1 MRCNGRCSATTASRP
16 NRPRHCNAMS
26 WRENHPSST
35 RNLAPSCAWDVKS
48 AWSHRCARCCMTFC
62 CRRSGGPAARPAS
75 MPSMAKPRKNAAIRD
90 AKDHPALAEARRV
103 LEVESAAIL
112 GLIEHLDRNFVD
124 VVELINA
131 SNGRVVTMG
140 LGKSGII
147 CKKISATLASTGT
160 PSFFLHPA
168 EAIHGDLGMI
178 VRGDVVL
185 AISNSGET
193 EELVRLLPSIK
204 RIGAEIVAMTGNP
217 LSTLA
222 KTADYHLSAAI
233 SREACPLGLAPTAS
247 TTATLA
253 LGDALAMALLL
264 RKGFKE
270 EDFAFLHPGGKL
282 GKRFLRVH
290 DLMHSGEQLPSVRLT
305 SSMRDA
311 ISEMSKKRFGIT
323 AVVDDDGVLKGAI
336 SDGDLRRLL
345 EKDET
350 IIGKTAGQSMTENP
364 ITIEGTKLASAALQI
379 MEERKIT
386 SLFIT
391 DESGRVEGI
400 IHIHDLWG

>member
-1 MRCNGRCSATTASRP
+1 MPKPPKTA
-16 NRPRHCNAMS
+16 
-26 WRENHPSST
+26 
-35 RNLAPSCAWDVKS
+35 V
-48 AWSHRCARCCMTFC
+48 
-62 CRRSGGPAARPAS
+62 
-75 MPSMAKPRKNAAIRD
+75 IRD
-90 AKDHPALAEARRV
+90 ATIHPAIAEARRV

-112 GLIEHLDRNFVD
+112 GLIDHLDNTFVD

-131 SNGRVVTMG
+131 SSGRVITMG

-147 CKKISATLASTGT
+147 CKKVSATLASTGT

-178 VRGDVVL
+178 VRGDIVL

-217 LSTLA
+217 QSSLA
-222 KTADYHLSAAI
+222 KGADFHLSAAI
-233 SREACPLGLAPTAS
+233 SKEACPLGLAPTAS

-253 LGDALAMALLL
+253 LGDALAMALLM

-282 GKRFLRVH
+282 GKRFLRVC
-290 DLMHSGEQLPSVRLT
+290 DLMHSGAQIPVVPLT
-305 SSMRDA
+305 TAMHDV
-311 ISEMSKKRFGIT
+311 IYEMSAKGFGIT
-323 AVVDDDGVLKGAI
+323 AVVDDEGILAGAI

-345 EKDET
+345 QADAE
-350 IIGKTAGQSMTENP
+350 ILQKTAADCMKPNP
-364 ITIEGTKLASAALQI
+364 VTIDGNELASAALER
-379 MEERKIT
+379 MEQRKIT
-386 SLFIT
+386 SIFIA
-391 DESGRVEGI
+391 DASGRVEGI
-400 IHIHDLWG
+400 IHLHDLWGLELF

>member
-1 MRCNGRCSATTASRP
+1 MVLVTT
-16 NRPRHCNAMS
+16 
-26 WRENHPSST
+26 
-35 RNLAPSCAWDVKS
+35 
-48 AWSHRCARCCMTFC
+48 
-62 CRRSGGPAARPAS
+62 
-75 MPSMAKPRKNAAIRD
+75 
-90 AKDHPALAEARRV
+90 HPAIAEAKRV
-103 LEVESAAIL
+103 LEVEAAAIL
-112 GLIEHLDRNFVD
+112 SLIEHLDHTFVD

-131 SNGRVVTMG
+131 CRGRVVTMG

-168 EAIHGDLGMI
+168 EAIHGDLGMV
-178 VRGDVVL
+178 VRGDVAL
-185 AISNSGET
+185 TISNSGES
-193 EELVRLLPSIK
+193 EELVRLIPSLK
-204 RIGAEIVAMTGNP
+204 RIGASIVSITGNP
-217 LSTLA
+217 NSTLA
-222 KTADYHLSAAI
+222 RGADHHLSAAI
-233 SREACPLGLAPTAS
+233 PKEACPLGLAPTAS

-290 DLMHSGEQLPSVRLT
+290 DLMHGGEQVPVVRLST
-305 SSMRDA
+305 LMHDV
-311 ISEMSKKRFGIT
+311 IYEMSKKGFGIT
-323 AVVDDDGVLKGAI
+323 AVVGDDGVLHGAI

-345 EKDET
+345 EKDDAVLR
-350 IIGKTAGQSMTENP
+350 KTAGESMKP
-364 ITIEGTKLASAALQI
+364 DPVTIDGAELASAALQV

-391 DESGRVEGI
+391 DGSGRVEGI
-400 IHIHDLWG
+400 IHLHDLWGLELF

>member
-1 MRCNGRCSATTASRP
+1 
-16 NRPRHCNAMS
+16 
-26 WRENHPSST
+26 
-35 RNLAPSCAWDVKS
+35 
-48 AWSHRCARCCMTFC
+48 
-62 CRRSGGPAARPAS
+62 
-75 MPSMAKPRKNAAIRD
+75 MPT
-90 AKDHPALAEARRV
+90 DHPAIAEAKRV
-103 LEVESAAIL
+103 LEVEAAAIL
-112 GLIEHLDRNFVD
+112 GLVDHLDQTFID
-124 VVELINA
+124 VVELVNA
-131 SNGRVVTMG
+131 CAGRVVTMG

-147 CKKISATLASTGT
+147 CKKVSATLASTGT

-193 EELVRLLPSIK
+193 EELVKLLPSIK
-204 RIGAEIVAMTGNP
+204 RIGAGIVAITGNP
-217 LSTLA
+217 QSTLA
-222 KTADYHLSAAI
+222 RGADHHLSAAI

-282 GKRFLRVH
+282 GKRFLRVK
-290 DLMHSGEQLPSVRLT
+290 DLMHAGDAVPAVRPTT
-305 SSMRDA
+305 SMHDV
-311 ISEMSKKRFGIT
+311 IYEMSKKGFGIT
-323 AVVDDDGVLKGAI
+323 AITTDDGVVTGVI

-345 EKDET
+345 QKDEALLR
-350 IIGKTAGQSMTENP
+350 KTAADCMKPSP
-364 ITIEGTKLASAALQI
+364 RTIGADELASAALQL

-386 SLFIT
+386 SLFIA
-391 DESGRVEGI
+391 DADGRLEGI
-400 IHIHDLWG
+400 IHLHDLWGLELF